1 MIALITGAS
10 SGIGRDL
17 ARELACRGFDLILV
31 ARQKEKLVELKK
43 TLLVHVKVIPMDLSQ
58 PENCL
63 SLYRMVA
70 DLPIDVFINNAGF
83 GLFGEFT
90 QSDLDTEMNMISLNV
105 MAVHLLTKLFLRDFV
120 KRDHGFILNVASS
133 AAFPVGGPLMTTYY
147 ATKAYVFHLTE
158 GIYEELRRKK
168 SKVSI
173 SVLCPGPVQTEFN
186 QRANVEFSI
195 RSLSSQ
201 KVAEYAVEKMLM
213 KKRVI
218 VPGITMKLVHE
229 LIRVVPESLMLRS
242 TYHMQRRKQ
251 KK

>member
-1 MIALITGAS
+1 
-10 SGIGRDL
+10 
-17 ARELACRGFDLILV
+17 
-31 ARQKEKLVELKK
+31 
-43 TLLVHVKVIPMDLSQ
+43 
-58 PENCL
+58 
-63 SLYRMVA
+63 
-70 DLPIDVFINNAGF
+70 
-83 GLFGEFT
+83 
-90 QSDLDTEMNMISLNV
+90 MNMISLNV

-201 KVAEYAVEKMLM
+201 KVAEYAVEKMLR